1 MEGLNMKYCIKL
13 VNGKLV
19 EISKEDYELY
29 LSILEL
35 GYINYVDYDDELG
48 SVKVIEKVHSND

>member
-1 MEGLNMKYCIKL
+1 MKYCIKL

-29 LSILEL
+29 LSLSHL
-35 GYINYVDYDDELG
+35 GWFSYSTFDDELG
-48 SVKVIEKVHSND
+48 SVNVIDKVRSND

>member
-1 MEGLNMKYCIKL
+1 MKYCIKL

-19 EISKEDYELY
+19 EISKENYELY
-29 LSILEL
+29 LTLSHFGWLS
-35 GYINYVDYDDELG
+35 YSTFDDELG